1 MILSVGD
8 RLEDSGY
15 SIGQRVTELIG
26 MREHI
31 VKRETRIVNMLQVQL
46 NLQLNRIAILASI
59 LHMTLL
65 SIIYQFVSNVVWRH
79 LFNKTAD
86 NLERSMENED
96 ECMILPCIVL
106 TFSIEYLVRLQ
117 RCLMCSSDICAKWS
131 DLYNFNFNFKNDCP
145 CINNT
150 ILYQQFIIQT

>member
-1 MILSVGD
+1 MILSVYD

-31 VKRETRIVNMLQVQL
+31 VKRETRIVNMLQVKVISQ
-46 NLQLNRIAILASI
+46 QNRIDFASI
-59 LHMTLL
+59 LQMTLL
-65 SIIYQFVSNVVWRH
+65 LITSQFVSNVVWRH

-96 ECMILPCIVL
+96 ECMVLPCIVL
-106 TFSIEYLVRLQ
+106 TFSIKYFMRH
-117 RCLMCSSDICAKWS
+117 
-131 DLYNFNFNFKNDCP
+131 
-145 CINNT
+145 
-150 ILYQQFIIQT
+150 

>member
-1 MILSVGD
+1 MILSVYD

-46 NLQLNRIAILASI
+46 ILQEFRIILFALI
-59 LHMTLL
+59 LHMTLS
-65 SIIYQFVSNVVWRH
+65 SITSQFVSNVVWRH

-96 ECMILPCIVL
+96 ECMILSYITL
-106 TFSIEYLVRLQ
+106 EFSIEYLMRFQ
-117 RCLMCSSDICAKWS
+117 RCLSALLISA
-131 DLYNFNFNFKNDCP
+131 
-145 CINNT
+145 
-150 ILYQQFIIQT
+150 

>member
-1 MILSVGD
+1 MYNLCD

-31 VKRETRIVNMLQVQL
+31 VKRETRIVNMLQVQHNTDKKSIHGIVTFL
-46 NLQLNRIAILASI
+46 NMMLLPIA
-59 LHMTLL
+59 
-65 SIIYQFVSNVVWRH
+65 YQFVSNVVWRH

-96 ECMILPCIVL
+96 ECMGMPCIVL
-106 TFSIEYLVRLQ
+106 ILV
-117 RCLMCSSDICAKWS
+117 CLMRVDNVVCFQLACH
-131 DLYNFNFNFKNDCP
+131 
-145 CINNT
+145 
-150 ILYQQFIIQT
+150 

>member
-1 MILSVGD
+1 MILSVYD

-46 NLQLNRIAILASI
+46 ILQEFRIILFALI
-59 LHMTLL
+59 LHMTLS
-65 SIIYQFVSNVVWRH
+65 SITSQFVSNVVWRH

-96 ECMILPCIVL
+96 ECMIYAGILYRIFDAISKML
-106 TFSIEYLVRLQ
+106 K
-117 RCLMCSSDICAKWS
+117 CSTDICVK
-131 DLYNFNFNFKNDCP
+131 
-145 CINNT
+145 
-150 ILYQQFIIQT
+150 

>member
-1 MILSVGD
+1 MIVYIIAFVFFIQYTIFLCNQNLSANHLLFMILSVYD

-46 NLQLNRIAILASI
+46 ILQEFRIILFALI
-59 LHMTLL
+59 LHMTLS
-65 SIIYQFVSNVVWRH
+65 SITSQFVSNVVWRH

-96 ECMILPCIVL
+96 ECMVLPYITL
-106 TFSIEYLVRLQ
+106 IFSIACLMRFQ
-117 RCLMCSSDICAKWS
+117 RCLCALLTS
-131 DLYNFNFNFKNDCP
+131 A
-145 CINNT
+145 
-150 ILYQQFIIQT
+150 